1 MSSRSFKSAL
11 SVYSCTEC
19 RRQAQLF
26 IFIRQ
31 LRFHNTFSEM
41 ESSPSPPEKKEVKIT
56 QPLIF
61 TCIKWRVRAVSW
73 RNTFCLYF
81 SLSFQHLLFPSLVL
95 FIYFSLAATAAA
107 SSWCFTVFNSLPKMV
122 NIREERCQHDDVV
135 SGVADMHFIVNA
147 TNESILKLRIDV
159 NRFLGRVRINH
170 FPFYVYGNQMVFGR
184 LTQSTPAPNRRF
196 TKK

>member
-1 MSSRSFKSAL
+1 MSTPGAAFYFYSAIAISQHIFGNGKFSIPAREKRSKNHTAAYFHMHKVESASGEL
-11 SVYSCTEC
+11 TEHI
-19 RRQAQLF
+19 LF
-26 IFIRQ
+26 
-31 LRFHNTFSEM
+31 
-41 ESSPSPPEKKEVKIT
+41 V
-56 QPLIF
+56 
-61 TCIKWRVRAVSW
+61 
-73 RNTFCLYF
+73 F